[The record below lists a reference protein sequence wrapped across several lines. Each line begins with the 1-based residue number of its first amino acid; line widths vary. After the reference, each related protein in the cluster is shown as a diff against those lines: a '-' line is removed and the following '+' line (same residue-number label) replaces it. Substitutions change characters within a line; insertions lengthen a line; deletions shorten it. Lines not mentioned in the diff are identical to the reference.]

1 MDLTNRSIMDIEKLK
16 YPIGKFEWPKEINV
30 ELLNSWIS
38 VISEFPTKLK
48 VETAFLTED
57 QLDTRY
63 RPDGWTIR
71 QVVHHCADSHMNSLM
86 RLKLALTEDQPI
98 IKPYYEEKWA
108 ELPDSRLP
116 IGSSLLILDGIHQ
129 RWATIL
135 RNLTKE
141 QLGRTFIHPDSGR
154 SIRIDANT
162 ALYAWHCNHHLAH
175 ITETKKRNN
184 WS

>member
-1 MDLTNRSIMDIEKLK
+1 MDLTNRNIMDIEKLK

-48 VETAFLTED
+48 VETAYLTED

-98 IKPYYEEKWA
+98 IK
-108 ELPDSRLP
+108 PDSRLP

>member
-1 MDLTNRSIMDIEKLK
+1 MDIEKLK

-30 ELLNSWIS
+30 KLLNSWIS
-38 VISEFPTKLK
+38 VISEFSTKLK
-48 VETAFLTED
+48 VETAYLTED

-71 QVVHHCADSHMNSLM
+71 QVVHHCADSHMNSLI
-86 RLKLALTEDQPI
+86 RLKLALTEDEPI

-108 ELPDSRLP
+108 ELPDSSLP

-129 RWATIL
+129 RWVTIL
-135 RNLTKE
+135 KN
-141 QLGRTFIHPDSGR
+141 
-154 SIRIDANT
+154 ANT
-162 ALYAWHCNHHLAH
+162 ALYAWHCKHHLAH